1 MEMHTSTTLATMWR
15 SATRAWSQFARGT
28 RPWKAKPGCWRHE
41 GWEKG
46 IEHASCRRTH
56 VGTRKGPGLA
66 GVLVRHWH
74 GSHTLAQSTFQTVE
88 VAGEKYEVFTGRVKK
103 EYFQVQFVRSSGPG
117 GQNVN
122 KVNTKAE
129 IRFNVEQAQ
138 WLPERAK
145 ANLMEAEKNRINKDG
160 ELVISSS
167 RYRTQQKNLEDA
179 LAKVQ
184 HMVVEAST
192 PPPEP
197 SADRIKRAKKLAR
210 AFNESRIKDKK
221 KNAQKKSER
230 RRKDW

>member
-1 MEMHTSTTLATMWR
+1 M
-15 SATRAWSQFARGT
+15 QG
-28 RPWKAKPGCWRHE
+28 GCHRHE
-41 GWEKG
+41 GMGTG
-46 IEHASCRRTH
+46 IKHDGGRRVH
-56 VGTRKGPGLA
+56 VGRGRCEGTA
-66 GVLVRHWH
+66 GVFVRHWH
-74 GSHTLAQSTFQTVE
+74 GSRTLAQSAFQTVE
-88 VAGEKYEVFTGRVKK
+88 VAGEKYEVFTGKVKK

-129 IRFNVEQAQ
+129 LRFNVEQAN

-145 ANLMEAEKNRINKDG
+145 AKLMEAERNRINREG
-160 ELVISSS
+160 ELIVTSS

-179 LAKVQ
+179 LEKVQ
-184 HMVVEAST
+184 HMVLDAST

-197 SADRIKRAKKLAR
+197 SADRLKRAKKLAR
-210 AFNESRIKDKK
+210 TYNESRIKEKK

>member
-1 MEMHTSTTLATMWR
+1 M
-15 SATRAWSQFARGT
+15 
-28 RPWKAKPGCWRHE
+28 
-41 GWEKG
+41 
-46 IEHASCRRTH
+46 
-56 VGTRKGPGLA
+56 
-66 GVLVRHWH
+66 
-74 GSHTLAQSTFQTVE
+74 E

-129 IRFNVEQAQ
+129 IRFNVEQAE
-138 WLPERAK
+138 WLPDRAK